1 MLARPVRIDF
11 SSQPCSARPA
21 SKRSSR
27 WYSWRAR
34 LFSATVPPP
43 FALSLSGFF
52 LPMAALS
59 QFAARFGA
67 AGTPR
72 STAGIRMPTVQRSAL
87 VEHSA
92 ARMFA
97 LVNDIAA
104 YPRRFDW
111 CESAQVLE
119 ADDERVVARL
129 DLGFGALRTWFTTE
143 NTLSPPHHI
152 AMALRAGPFKR
163 LEGHWRFHALDE
175 SACKV
180 TLTLDFEPQSR
191 LLAPAMALG
200 FQGLADR
207 MVDDFVRVADRGAE

>member
-1 MLARPVRIDF
+1 
-11 SSQPCSARPA
+11 
-21 SKRSSR
+21 
-27 WYSWRAR
+27 
-34 LFSATVPPP
+34 
-43 FALSLSGFF
+43 
-52 LPMAALS
+52 
-59 QFAARFGA
+59 
-67 AGTPR
+67 
-72 STAGIRMPTVQRSAL
+72 MPTIKRSAL

-97 LVNDIAA
+97 LVNDIEA

-111 CESAQVLE
+111 CDSAQVLE
-119 ADDERVVARL
+119 ADAAHVIARL

-152 AMALRAGPFKR
+152 DMQLRDGPFRKLSGR
-163 LEGHWRFHALDE
+163 WQFHALDE

-191 LLAPAMALG
+191 LLGPALTLG

-207 MVDDFVRVADRGAE
+207 MVDDFVRIADTGVDA